1 MQTFTIFARNN
12 SASDSY
18 NSYTNNYDEM
28 HTVFAVD
35 SFIRIAY
42 GNESF
47 TFYNR
52 PNNVIGSMLVHS
64 YFFNRP
70 LYTHIVLTVTPARL
84 SLKETYDS
92 DKIIQ
97 ITSYI
102 SCNQYPDLGHK
113 FLRGFAGGSVYIK
126 FKFKSCYCYL
136 KHKKHSKTNCI
147 IRYNTVWYFTPYSA
161 AKQ

>member
-1 MQTFTIFARNN
+1 MFARNN

-18 NSYTNNYDEM
+18 NSYRNNYDKM

-64 YFFNRP
+64 YFFSCP
-70 LYTHIVLTVTPARL
+70 LYTHIVQRDGDAG
-84 SLKETYDS
+84 E
-92 DKIIQ
+92 IIFKGNIWLWQ
-97 ITSYI
+97 NYPNYI
-102 SCNQYPDLGHK
+102 VH
-113 FLRGFAGGSVYIK
+113 IK
-126 FKFKSCYCYL
+126 
-136 KHKKHSKTNCI
+136 
-147 IRYNTVWYFTPYSA
+147 
-161 AKQ
+161 